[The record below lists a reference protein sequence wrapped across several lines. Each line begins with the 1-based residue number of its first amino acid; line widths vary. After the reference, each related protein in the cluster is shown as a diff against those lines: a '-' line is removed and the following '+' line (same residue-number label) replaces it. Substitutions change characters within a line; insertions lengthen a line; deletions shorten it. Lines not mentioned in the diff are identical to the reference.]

1 MQVKNKNKMKEETKQ
16 KISKRL
22 KRTNRI
28 KRIKYRLKL
37 TAWLLTFS
45 ITMWATPKVTAAPY
59 EAMYN
64 RLPEAQNRVISMREF
79 VLGEVAK
86 AGLNVK
92 EVDCLIKSES
102 GWNTWAQGVNNNKTT
117 DSGLFQINSIHKD
130 SISLEDRFDY
140 KKATKWAINK
150 RLHDGNWH
158 AWYGYLANC
167 Q

>member
-1 MQVKNKNKMKEETKQ
+1 MKEETKQ

-64 RLPEAQNRVISMREF
+64 RLPEAQNRVIPMREW

-102 GWNTWAQGVNNNKTT
+102 GWNTWAMLDNPNGAGV
-117 DSGLFQINSIHKD
+117 DRGLFQWNSRWHPEV
-130 SISLEDRFDY
+130 SNECAFDY
-140 KKATKWAINK
+140 KCATKEFIRVVKAN
-150 RLHDGNWH
+150 GNFN
-158 AWYGYLANC
+158 AWWGWVYKC
-167 Q
+167 K